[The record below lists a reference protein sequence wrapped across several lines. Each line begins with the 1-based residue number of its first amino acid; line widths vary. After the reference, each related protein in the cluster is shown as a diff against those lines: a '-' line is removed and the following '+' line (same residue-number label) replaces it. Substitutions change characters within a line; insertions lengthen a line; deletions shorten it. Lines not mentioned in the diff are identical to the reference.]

1 MWRMYRVDFR
11 VVVKIS
17 YHSTIL
23 NRRETKAFEPRV
35 TWFITSH
42 NVFFVI

>member
-23 NRRETKAFEPRV
+23 NRRETK
-35 TWFITSH
+35 TSNH
-42 NVFFVI
+42 V